1 MSKHPRQSTLLDIF
15 SKRKRLKP
23 AYEEDGD
30 ESSSGETEEQ
40 DNESD
45 SSGSESTDVTPSSN
59 TGPESS
65 CSPEI
70 PCDGSCCSDSSVPF
84 QPNSTLLKNM
94 SKSGRNFVPN
104 WFKEY
109 PWLTAC
115 ISKGKVY
122 CIYCKSAAKNGL

>member
-1 MSKHPRQSTLLDIF
+1 MLDIF
-15 SKRKRLKP
+15 SKSKRPKP
-23 AYEEDGD
+23 TYERDGD
-30 ESSSGETEEQ
+30 ESSETEEQ
-40 DNESD
+40 GNESD
-45 SSGSESTDVTPSSN
+45 SSGSESTDVSN
-59 TGPESS
+59 TGPNIGPESS

-70 PCDGSCCSDSSVPF
+70 PCDGICCSDSSVPF

-115 ISKGKVY
+115 ISKGKVF
-122 CIYCKSAAKNGL
+122 CIYCK